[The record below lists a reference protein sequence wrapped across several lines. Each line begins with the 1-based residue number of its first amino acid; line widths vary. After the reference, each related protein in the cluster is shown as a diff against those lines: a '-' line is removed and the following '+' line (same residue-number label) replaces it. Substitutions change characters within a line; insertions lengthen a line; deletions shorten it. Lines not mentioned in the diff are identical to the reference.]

1 MKNLVIKDLVKDMSY
16 TAFKK
21 AFHVSYLCGVST
33 SHKLE
38 LSETAGM
45 ILDHE
50 ELTDTISYYQA
61 SGAAVSGVFVT
72 MYDCKGDE
80 VKTRDISR
88 MVINN

>member
-1 MKNLVIKDLVKDMSY
+1 MEKYYFVYSVDAVTIDGDQ
-16 TAFKK
+16 
-21 AFHVSYLCGVST
+21 
-33 SHKLE
+33 
-38 LSETAGM
+38 ETAGM
-45 ILDHE
+45 ILDHA